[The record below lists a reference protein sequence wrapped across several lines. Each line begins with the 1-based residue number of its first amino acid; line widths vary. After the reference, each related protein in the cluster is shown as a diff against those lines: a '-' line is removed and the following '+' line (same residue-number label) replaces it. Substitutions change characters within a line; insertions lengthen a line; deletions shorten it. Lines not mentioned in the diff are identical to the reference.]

1 MNFNGISRSQIES
14 LVKWQG
20 NQAVTLYIPT
30 ARKGVDVTQG
40 PLKLKNLLVS
50 AEHQLIEG
58 GMRATLARDL
68 LEEASK
74 LVTNSDFWQTRSDG
88 LAIFIGDGHYHI
100 YRLAFEVPELVQVG
114 QRFNVLPLVPGLTR
128 GNPHYVLALDRQHIR
143 LLLCSPEGVTEA
155 KVENLPE
162 TMDGFLASAYS
173 EKQAQAHTVGA
184 VGRAGGVVMHGAGD
198 RGVEQKEQT
207 HQFCL
212 AIHEALRHYLH
223 GAQHPLVLA
232 GTEEIVDE
240 YRDVSKYAHTV
251 PDSIVRSL
259 KTLSNSELRDL
270 SQPIVDG
277 FNDRARLDTLERYR
291 TRAGTGLT
299 SRQLE
304 TMPEMAQA
312 GRLESL
318 LVSRTVIAD
327 NPNES
332 DHTLT
337 PDCRAI
343 NDLALETLA
352 HQGNVF
358 LFNQGEL
365 FVDEPAVAVLRY

>member
-14 LVKWQG
+14 LAKWQG

-58 GMRATLARDL
+58 GMRATLARDF

-74 LVTNSDFWQTRSDG
+74 LGSNSDFWQTRSNG
-88 LAIFIGDGHYHI
+88 LAIFIGDNHCHV
-100 YRLAFEVPELVQVG
+100 YRLTFEVPELVQVG
-114 QRFNVLPLVPGLTR
+114 HRFNVLPLVPGLTR
-128 GNPHYVLALDRQHIR
+128 GNPHYVLALDRQNIR
-143 LLLCSPEGVTEA
+143 LLLCSPEGITEA
-155 KVENLPE
+155 KVEDLPE
-162 TMDGFLASAYS
+162 SIEGFLASAYS

-184 VGRAGGVVMHGAGD
+184 VGRAGGVVMHGTGD

-212 AIHEALRHYLH
+212 AIQEALRRYLH
-223 GAQHPLVLA
+223 GAKHPLVLA
-232 GTEEIVDE
+232 GTEEIVNE
-240 YRDVSKYAHTV
+240 YRDVSKYANTM
-251 PDSIVRSL
+251 PDHIVRSL
-259 KTLSNSELRDL
+259 KTLGNSEMRDL

-277 FNDRARLDTLERYR
+277 FCDRARLDTLERYR

-304 TMPEMAQA
+304 TMPELARA

-318 LVSRTVIAD
+318 LISRRVVAD
-327 NPNES
+327 NPNER

-337 PDCRAI
+337 PECRDI
-343 NDLALETLA
+343 NDLALDTLA
-352 HQGNVF
+352 HHGDVF
-358 LFNQGEL
+358 LFDQGEL
-365 FVDEPAVAVLRY
+365 TVDELAVAVLRY